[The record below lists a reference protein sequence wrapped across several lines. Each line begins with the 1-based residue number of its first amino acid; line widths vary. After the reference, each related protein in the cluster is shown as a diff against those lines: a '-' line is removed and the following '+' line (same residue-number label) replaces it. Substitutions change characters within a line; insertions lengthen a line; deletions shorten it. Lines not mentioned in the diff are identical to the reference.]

1 MVLLGMWANMSV
13 KQVRTMARAVGN
25 QEKRALGSER
35 KQYHNQQVLEER
47 RSHAARAPD
56 SPQQ

>member
-1 MVLLGMWANMSV
+1 MSV